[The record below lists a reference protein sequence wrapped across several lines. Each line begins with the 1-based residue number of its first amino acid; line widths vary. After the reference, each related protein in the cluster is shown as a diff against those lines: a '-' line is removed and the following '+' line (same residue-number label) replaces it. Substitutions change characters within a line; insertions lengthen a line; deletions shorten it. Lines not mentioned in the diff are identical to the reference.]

1 MSATFS
7 HDCRVIRNV
16 LSRASFSHFVR
27 ASPRGAS
34 RLLYSAP
41 GADAD
46 CEVTGCMWTAARDGV
61 ELIEIVELRV
71 APNRKGL
78 IDRRR
83 LPDLGDTKMIQFLKN
98 DNLLFSFGMYFS
110 I

>member
-1 MSATFS
+1 
-7 HDCRVIRNV
+7 VIRNV

-46 CEVTGCMWTAARDGV
+46 CEVTGCMWIRGV
-61 ELIEIVELRV
+61 ELIEIVELRI